1 MSAEDG
7 APAGRRTVDV
17 ALEARVRRWSIERSN
32 DQLRL
37 VESAVV
43 PANEP
48 VSATEPEASLDQLRV
63 TFGGPLRVAVLA
75 GPDPATMQVLRRVVL
90 ASGALLVQ
98 ALRSDDPR
106 SFVERAAA
114 LRESRPDLVL
124 ALVADRRDA
133 DGLVDLVEALRLGC
147 ADRSPAPRVVVA
159 GEPHSALRLKTAAAG
174 LAVEILPDPRRGD
187 GVSAFAHR
195 AREFRRGTDADVV
208 LRDEALEELARR
220 IAARG
225 QDVLVVDVSGGSTS
239 LVRAS
244 VDGTV
249 IAAHVASL
257 GAGIAADHTVG
268 RAGLDSVRRW
278 IPWAI
283 DAPTLLDRVFNRA
296 RWPDA
301 VASEASALA
310 LEIALAHE
318 ALSHALGDAECAGV
332 AARLRDAPLTVVTG
346 AAAAFTRAAHTALVA
361 VDGLGSRHPT
371 TLYRDADEGLVA
383 LGALAARSAAM
394 GGDGSSVITAELGR
408 RLDPVAFV
416 VPVAPALLGRRST
429 LLINGREH
437 TADDLVA
444 GAFFSVRRGGE
455 VEVAVTGSPLKAAGT
470 AGALG
475 VIIDARARPLVLP
488 PRDAERIPTLV
499 RWFAALD
506 AAVATA

>member
-1 MSAEDG
+1 MTAEDS
-7 APAGRRTVDV
+7 APAVHRTVDV
-17 ALEARVRRWSIERSN
+17 ALEARVRRWSIEGSEA
-32 DQLRL
+32 DMRL
-37 VESAVV
+37 VESVV
-43 PANEP
+43 VQANEP
-48 VSATEPEASLDQLRV
+48 VSATGSEAPIRSLRV
-63 TFGGPLRVAVLA
+63 TFGGPLRVAILA
-75 GPDPATMQVLRRVVL
+75 GADPAIEQALRRVVL

-98 ALRSDDPR
+98 ALRADDPR

-124 ALVADRRDA
+124 ALVGERRDA

-159 GEPHSALRLKTAAAG
+159 GEPHSTLRLKAAASG
-174 LAVEILPDPRRGD
+174 LAVEILPDPRRSD

-195 AREFRRGTDADVV
+195 AREFRRGTAGDVV

-225 QDVLVVDVSGGSTS
+225 QDALVIDVSGGSTS

-244 VDGTV
+244 VDGT
-249 IAAHVASL
+249 ITAAHVASL

-268 RAGLDSVRRW
+268 RAGLDNVRRW

-283 DAPTLLDRVFNRA
+283 DGPTLLERVFNRA

-318 ALSHALGDAECAGV
+318 ALSHALGDAEAAGI
-332 AARLRDAPLTVVTG
+332 AARFRDVPLTVVTG
-346 AAAAFTRAAHTALVA
+346 AAAGFTRASHTALVA
-361 VDGLGSRHPT
+361 IDGLGSRHPT
-371 TLYRDADEGLVA
+371 TLYRDLDDGLVA
-383 LGALAARSAAM
+383 LGALAASVAAS
-394 GGDGSSVITAELGR
+394 GGDPSSAITDELAR
-408 RLDPVAFV
+408 RLRPVAFV
-416 VPVAPALLGRRST
+416 VPVTPVRRARLLV
-429 LLINGREH
+429 NGQEH
-437 TADDLVA
+437 TADELVA
-444 GAFFSVRRGGE
+444 GAFFSVHRQGE
-455 VEVAVTGSPLKAAGT
+455 VQVEVTGSPLKATGSAGE
-470 AGALG
+470 LG
-475 VIIDARARPLVLP
+475 VIIDVRGRPLVLP

-506 AAVATA
+506 AAVARA